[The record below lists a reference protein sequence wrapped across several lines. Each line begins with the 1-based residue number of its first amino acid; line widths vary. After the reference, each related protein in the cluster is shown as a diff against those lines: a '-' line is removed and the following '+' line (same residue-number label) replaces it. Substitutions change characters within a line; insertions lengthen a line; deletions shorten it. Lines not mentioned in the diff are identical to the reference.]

1 MRLPKRLVAL
11 LLLVACLAAF
21 ALPVSAKT
29 FTDLEDH
36 WAKSYMEDLYDRGYL
51 TGYTDNTMRP
61 DEMITACETLV
72 LLSRFYNLTDTEA
85 AYLYEDYGELVEEM
99 VPEDKSWAYDEIA
112 LCLAA
117 GIVTEKELGQLDMS
131 LPVAKEYLGVCIIRA
146 MQLTDEAEAFTQS
159 LTFEDTDKIASAYQ
173 GYIALLVDMGV
184 VTGDT
189 NNRFNPRSGVS
200 RAVCATMISRALE
213 YAQEQEM
220 NLVIADYDGLE
231 RFDALVSGTSGSYVQ
246 VCGFDGLER
255 EYVITYN
262 TEITLDGKSASVSGL
277 EIGDYVRVS
286 ANNSG
291 LEVLEATREENVKWV
306 WGRIAR
312 LVTGKVTHTLYLT
325 DALTKEEAT
334 YAIAPTLSTTLN
346 GQVSN
351 YSAMTRD
358 RFVVLKLENNAVAQ
372 AYVSSADQKVEG
384 TISQLD
390 YGATV
395 SLKVTGSKSA
405 NYYFDFDILDMPA
418 VKRGDVEISIDRLR
432 VGDEVTVQ
440 LSGGVVTSIAASGEM
455 STLTG
460 ELTATTT
467 TTGGTF
473 WTIKDSTGAEKQ
485 FVLDEAATAKE
496 DGEEIDLADVT
507 IGDKITVNAY
517 DDIIL
522 EVTRESASTPTNKV
536 EGTILAVDTTARK
549 VTVLSGTKLIYVKV
563 NVGTVIT
570 SAATGNKLTITTIP
584 VGSEIAAYGT
594 YSDSSNF
601 TAVSIILDG

>member
-29 FTDLEDH
+29 FTDLENH

-255 EYVITYN
+255 EYVITYH

-291 LEVLEATREENVKWV
+291 LEVLEAAREENVKWV